1 MVAVTVEALVDAPCP
16 RVGVTITGL
25 GVGDSV
31 VSVWRSA
38 DGLREPVRGARRVSL
53 VDSTYLIDYDAPL
66 GRPITYEVEVI
77 SGPTGSD
84 RVTSSSV
91 TVNSDTGWIMDP
103 LIPQSAVPISG
114 KKLPTG
120 EPMFA
125 AAAMQKLDYAMDS
138 QVFKILGSDR
148 PMALFGQRAA
158 AAGVDL
164 SMITDAAEQNT
175 RLRSLFAS
183 SGVLL
188 VRLPASW
195 ADFIPG
201 AWFALVASVSEQPAG
216 APNGDPL
223 TAWSLS
229 GDTVAAPT
237 LKVLTATF
245 TYGDVALLF
254 ATYQQKQDAAT
265 GTYLDDLKH
274 PLG

>member
-1 MVAVTVEALVDAPCP
+1 MVAVSVEALTDAPCP

-25 GVGDSV
+25 GVVDSV

-38 DGLREPVRGARRVSL
+38 DGERNPVRGARRVTL
-53 VDSTYLIDYDAPL
+53 VDSAYLVDYDAPL
-66 GRPITYEVEVI
+66 GRPVSYEVEVI
-77 SGPTGSD
+77 SGPSGAD

-91 TVNSDTGWIMDP
+91 TVSSGSAWIMDP
-103 LIPQSAVPISG
+103 LVPQSAVPITRRLTS
-114 KKLPTG
+114 TG
-120 EPMFA
+120 EPTFA
-125 AAAMQKLDYAMDS
+125 VEAMNKLDYAMNS
-138 QVFKILGSDR
+138 QVFNILGSDK

-158 AAGVDL
+158 AGGVDL

-175 RLRSLFAS
+175 RLRSLFMS

-195 ADFIPG
+195 AEFIPG
-201 AWFALVASVSEQPAG
+201 AWFALVATVSEMPEG
-216 APNGDPL
+216 APSGEPV
-223 TAWSLS
+223 TVWKLS
-229 GDTVAAPT
+229 ADTVAAPV

>member
-1 MVAVTVEALVDAPCP
+1 MVAVSVEALTDAPCP
-16 RVGVTITGL
+16 RAGVTITGL

-38 DGLREPVRGARRVSL
+38 DGLREPVRGARRVTL
-53 VDSTYLIDYDAPL
+53 VDSDYLIDYDAPL
-66 GRPITYEVEVI
+66 GRPVSYEVEVI
-77 SGPTGSD
+77 SGPTGAD

-91 TVNSDTGWIMDP
+91 TVSSDSAWIMDP
-103 LIPQSAVPISG
+103 LVPQSAVPITRRLTS
-114 KKLPTG
+114 TG
-120 EPMFA
+120 EPTFA
-125 AAAMQKLDYAMDS
+125 VEAMNKLDYAMNS
-138 QVFKILGSDR
+138 QVFNILGSDK

-158 AAGVDL
+158 ATGVDL

-195 ADFIPG
+195 ADFVPG
-201 AWFALVASVSEQPAG
+201 AWFALVASVSEQPVG
-216 APNGDPL
+216 ASNGDPV
-223 TAWSLS
+223 TVWSLS
-229 GDTVAAPT
+229 GDTVAAPV

-245 TYGDVALLF
+245 SYGDVDLLF

>member
-1 MVAVTVEALVDAPCP
+1 MVAVSVEALVDAPCP
-16 RVGVTITGL
+16 RVGVTVTGL

-38 DGLREPVRGARRVSL
+38 DGLREPVRGARRVTL
-53 VDSTYLIDYDAPL
+53 VDSAYLIDYDAPL
-66 GRPITYEVEVI
+66 SRPVTYEVEVI
-77 SGPTGSD
+77 SGPSGAD

-91 TVNSDTGWIMDP
+91 TVNSDSAWIMDP
-103 LIPQSAVPISG
+103 LVPQSAVPITRQLTS
-114 KKLPTG
+114 TG
-120 EPMFA
+120 EPTFA
-125 AAAMQKLDYAMDS
+125 VEAMNKIDYVMNS
-138 QVFKILGSDR
+138 QLFNILGSDK

-195 ADFIPG
+195 AEFIPG
-201 AWFALVASVSEQPAG
+201 AWFALVATVSEQPRG
-216 APNGDPL
+216 ASQGDPG
-223 TAWSLS
+223 TVWNLS
-229 GDTVAAPT
+229 ADTVAAPT

-254 ATYQQKQDAAT
+254 ATYQQKQDSTT
-265 GTYLDDLKH
+265 GSYLDDLKH

>member
-1 MVAVTVEALVDAPCP
+1 MVAVSVEALLDAPCP

-25 GVGDSV
+25 GIGDSV
-31 VSVWRSA
+31 VSVWRTA
-38 DGLREPVRGARRVSL
+38 DGERNPVRGARRIL
-53 VDSTYLIDYDAPL
+53 AVDSDYLIDYDTPL
-66 GRPITYEVEVI
+66 GRPVTYEVEVI
-77 SGPTGSD
+77 SGPTGAA

-91 TVNSDTGWIMDP
+91 TVTSDSAWIMDP
-103 LIPQSAVPISG
+103 LVPQSAVPITRS
-114 KKLPTG
+114 LTALG
-120 EPMFA
+120 EPTFV

-138 QVFKILGSDR
+138 QVFKILGSDK
-148 PMALFGQRAA
+148 PMALFGRRAA
-158 AAGVDL
+158 ATGVDL

-188 VRLPASW
+188 VRLPVSW
-195 ADFIPG
+195 ADFVPG

-223 TAWSLS
+223 TVWSLS
-229 GDTVAAPT
+229 ADTVAAPT

-254 ATYQQKQDAAT
+254 ATYQQKQDATT
-265 GTYLDDLKH
+265 GSYLDDLKH

>member
-1 MVAVTVEALVDAPCP
+1 MVAVVVEALIDAPCP
-16 RVGVTITGL
+16 RVGITITGL
-25 GVGDSV
+25 GVGNSS

-38 DGLREPVRGARRVSL
+38 DGLREPVRGARRVAL

-77 SGPTGSD
+77 SGPSGAN

-91 TVNSDTGWIMDP
+91 TVSSDSAWIMNP
-103 LIPQSAVPISG
+103 LVPQSAVPITRT
-114 KKLPTG
+114 LTRTG
-120 EPMFA
+120 EPTFA
-125 AAAMQKLDYAMDS
+125 VEAMNKLDYVMDS
-138 QVFKILGSDR
+138 QVFKIMGSDK

-175 RLRSLFAS
+175 RMRDLFAS

-195 ADFIPG
+195 AEFIPG
-201 AWFALVASVSEQPAG
+201 AWFALVATASEQPKG
-216 APNGDPL
+216 AQDEDPVTL
-223 TAWSLS
+223 WSLS
-229 GDTVAAPT
+229 ADTVAAPA